1 MASPG
6 CKVKKNNSFLIA
18 DICYVSFAFQ
28 HDTHPQKARRFDHF
42 EFEKVSFFIVGYAVL
57 TCDMGDLILGLLNKA
72 SLLNNLK
79 MLTSSLSLVNK
90 KTKRVLLLIGGRL
103 FLFLNW
109 VHESLAENLI

>member
-42 EFEKVSFFIVGYAVL
+42 EFEKVSFFIVGYLSPLL
-57 TCDMGDLILGLLNKA
+57 TACYCLCLQWL
-72 SLLNNLK
+72 
-79 MLTSSLSLVNK
+79 
-90 KTKRVLLLIGGRL
+90 
-103 FLFLNW
+103 
-109 VHESLAENLI
+109 